1 MSLFH
6 SKLSKAP
13 YHHKD
18 QSEPSFQW
26 PTGRFKPSPS
36 PPSDFSSYVIPHSF
50 LSSLINFHAAPQA
63 CQAVFLQA
71 GAYAIPSARN
81 SFPPDM
87 CPALSLASFRSQFKC
102 HHVRKSSCDCPI
114 SIGNLFSPFF
124 TLL

>member
-63 CQAVFLQA
+63 CQAQSSSRLAHMLFPLPE
-71 GAYAIPSARN
+71 IP
-81 SFPPDM
+81 FPQICVQLSPLHHSDLSSNVTM
-87 CPALSLASFRSQFKC
+87 SESLPVTALSQ
-102 HHVRKSSCDCPI
+102 
-114 SIGNLFSPFF
+114 
-124 TLL
+124 